1 MKYKTWIIIL
11 TILFVLSGA
20 CAITGYVYSK
30 KESKNPNIDNNITK
44 EKITYEYYL
53 EDVLQEIMPLNQRSI
68 TTNEDNQLPP
78 EENNTQNEENNN
90 ETIED
95 QYAFSKYVCSNN
107 LTGKFDSENW
117 KFIPDQNI
125 ESTCKLYFVKTHYDV
140 VFTVVNGV
148 VDSENILQI
157 EREKDGI
164 FKIVP
169 NEGYHNPTIEC
180 SNNKAA
186 IWDESTNTI
195 SISAIMSDVA
205 CKVNFNVK
213 ELKMNVV
220 VKNGIGTTTELAKYG
235 DSISAIIEPNEG
247 YENPKIT
254 CTNNQEAVYE
264 NNKITIAK
272 ITDSTDCNVV
282 FNKIPIVQYTLKI
295 TNPTEF
301 ENISIISG
309 SSEQSITSGKDGKV
323 ILKSTDG
330 TTPKL
335 TCGNIIGETTN
346 NEDGSVTYTF
356 LNVTSDIT
364 CQISN

>member
-11 TILFVLSGA
+11 TILFVLSAA
-20 CAITGYVYSK
+20 CAITGYIYSK
-30 KESKNPNIDNNITK
+30 KEINDPIKNNENI

-53 EDVLQEIMPLNQRSI
+53 EDVLQESIPLNQRSLTI
-68 TTNEDNQLPP
+68 EDDNLLPP
-78 EENNTQNEENNN
+78 DENITQNEENNI
-90 ETIED
+90 EEQIED
-95 QYAFSKYVCSNN
+95 DYAFSKYVCTNN
-107 LTGKFDSENW
+107 LTGKFDTENW

-125 ESTCKLYFVKTHYDV
+125 ESTCKLYFVKTHYEV
-140 VFTVVNGV
+140 AFTVINGV
-148 VDSENILQI
+148 VDEENTLQV

-164 FKIVP
+164 FKVIP

-180 SNNKAA
+180 ANNKTA

-205 CKVNFNVK
+205 CKINFNVK

-235 DSISAIIEPNEG
+235 DTVSAIIEPNDG

-254 CTNNQEAVYE
+254 CTNNQEAIYE
-264 NNKITIAK
+264 NNKITISK
-272 ITDSTDCNVV
+272 ITDSTDCNVA
-282 FNKIPIVQYTLKI
+282 FNKIPIAQYILKI
-295 TNPTEF
+295 INPTEF
-301 ENISIISG
+301 ENINIISG
-309 SSEQSITSGKDGKV
+309 SNEQTIASGKDGKI

-330 TTPKL
+330 TIPKL
-335 TCGNIIGETTN
+335 TCGNIIGDATT